1 MPACGSTPTFST
13 EAKGDIKFDELH
25 HFCVLR
31 LFLVTSCTNLL
42 LYLAKLTK
50 IAMQNLFQG
59 YRTAIKPSIC
69 CFIYRSDNAVR
80 DEVERNF
87 CIKRGWRLGRF
98 LSDSK
103 TSIASTGGSLVELC
117 EGHKRHIFVDFS
129 ILTSIRVRK
138 FDEANK
144 NLNLTRGVVYRMH
157 ETKE

>member
-25 HFCVLR
+25 HFYVLR

-59 YRTAIKPSIC
+59 YRTGIKPSIC
-69 CFIYRSDNAVR
+69 SDNAVR

-129 ILTSIRVRK
+129 ILTSIRDRK

-144 NLNLTRGVVYRMH
+144 NLNLTRGIVYRMH

>member
-59 YRTAIKPSIC
+59 YRTGIKPSIC
-69 CFIYRSDNAVR
+69 SDNAVR

-129 ILTSIRVRK
+129 ILTSIRDRK

-144 NLNLTRGVVYRMH
+144 NLNLTRGIVYRMH

>member
-25 HFCVLR
+25 HFYVLR

-50 IAMQNLFQG
+50 IAMQSLFQG
-59 YRTAIKPSIC
+59 YRTRIKPSIC
-69 CFIYRSDNAVR
+69 CFIYRSDKCGTWWSWTRFLYKTWMAT
-80 DEVERNF
+80 
-87 CIKRGWRLGRF
+87 RF

-103 TSIASTGGSLVELC
+103 TSIASAGGSLVELC

>member
-25 HFCVLR
+25 HFHVLR

-42 LYLAKLTK
+42 LYLAKLIK
-50 IAMQNLFQG
+50 IAMQILFQG
-59 YRTAIKPSIC
+59 CRAGIKPSIC

-80 DEVERNF
+80 DEVGRDF
-87 CIKRGWRLGRF
+87 CGWRLGRF

-103 TSIASTGGSLVELC
+103 TSIAGTGGSLVELC

-144 NLNLTRGVVYRMH
+144 NLNLTRGIVYRMH